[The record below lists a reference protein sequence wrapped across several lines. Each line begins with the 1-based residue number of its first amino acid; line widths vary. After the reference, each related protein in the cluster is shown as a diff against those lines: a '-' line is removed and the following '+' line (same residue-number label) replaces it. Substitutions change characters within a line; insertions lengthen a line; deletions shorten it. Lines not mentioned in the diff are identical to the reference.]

1 MERPLSGLAQALS
14 ALGKGSAIR
23 AELCRA
29 LAPIHAYDRRT
40 GSDLAR
46 TLRVYVECGSLAE
59 TAERLFLHRNSVLY
73 RLQRIQDISGI
84 DPRERAMRLVLLVA
98 YALADPVSLDPEAT
112 QEKGP

>member
-1 MERPLSGLAQALS
+1 
-14 ALGKGSAIR
+14 
-23 AELCRA
+23 
-29 LAPIHAYDRRT
+29 
-40 GSDLAR
+40 
-46 TLRVYVECGSLAE
+46 
-59 TAERLFLHRNSVLY
+59 VLY